1 MREFSQAPLSHIF
14 TCEFYLDEAS
24 ALSLSHFH
32 MREFH
37 LDEASEKFSQC
48 EYSHSSLSLSHRGSL
63 TLSLQK
69 SSPSRS

>member
-48 EYSHSSLSLSHRGSL
+48 EYSHSSLSLSQR
-63 TLSLQK
+63 LSHTFTAK
-69 SSPSRS
+69 KFT